1 MALSERSSG
10 ILCCGQGFFFLSF
23 FFLTQ
28 IRKFSLL
35 ETICTN
41 EALLLGKIHS
51 WPSAVFQVHT
61 IPVLSPHCTLTN
73 LPCISLDRDTEL
85 SFFPSLRICPFCQ
98 KVISEIF
105 QRLGLR
111 YLCSCVPLHNY
122 FRPIVA
128 VRLKV

>member
-10 ILCCGQGFFFLSF
+10 ILCCGQGFF

-61 IPVLSPHCTLTN
+61 TPVLSTLYTDQ
-73 LPCISLDRDTEL
+73 LTLHILRQRHRTVV
-85 SFFPSLRICPFCQ
+85 FPSLRICPFCQ

-122 FRPIVA
+122 FRLIVA